1 MNDHHLFLNY
11 FQIMSPVARALDYL
25 QGETDMFIG
34 CLLPV
39 INDLREKLQKFADLS
54 KEDIQRTLPSCY
66 PLVLALLKGIS
77 QRFASIDTTDELK
90 IATSIH
96 PRFRLKKLR
105 ADEAET
111 RMLLV
116 LSKLQQRQGDFGAT
130 DNEGSVEESFFSDD
144 NDHDDDSGPIV
155 PRNSRVPNEV
165 LREYLLSKTGCK
177 QVQPSAFPNDEI
189 KMMFIRYNTALP
201 TSASV
206 ERMFSAGGR
215 IFQPLRCSI
224 SDTNF
229 ERQLLFKMN
238 RKHMK

>member
-1 MNDHHLFLNY
+1 
-11 FQIMSPVARALDYL
+11 
-25 QGETDMFIG
+25 
-34 CLLPV
+34 
-39 INDLREKLQKFADLS
+39 
-54 KEDIQRTLPSCY
+54 
-66 PLVLALLKGIS
+66 
-77 QRFASIDTTDELK
+77 
-90 IATSIH
+90 
-96 PRFRLKKLR
+96 
-105 ADEAET
+105 
-111 RMLLV
+111 MLLV
-116 LSKLQQRQGDFGAT
+116 LGKLQQRQGDFGAT

-144 NDHDDDSGPIV
+144 DDDDSRPIV
-155 PRNSRVPNEV
+155 SGNLRVPNEV

>member
-25 QGETDMFIG
+25 QGEKDMFIG

-39 INDLREKLQKFADLS
+39 IIDLREKLQKFADLS

-66 PLVLALLKGIS
+66 LLVLALLKGIS
-77 QRFASIDTTDELK
+77 LRFASIDTTDELK

-144 NDHDDDSGPIV
+144 DDDDSRPIV
-155 PRNSRVPNEV
+155 SGNLRVPNEV

-177 QVQPSAFPNDEI
+177 QVQPSAFPIDEI
-189 KMMFIRYNTALP
+189 KRMFLRYNTALP

-229 ERQLLFKMN
+229 ERQLLFKIN